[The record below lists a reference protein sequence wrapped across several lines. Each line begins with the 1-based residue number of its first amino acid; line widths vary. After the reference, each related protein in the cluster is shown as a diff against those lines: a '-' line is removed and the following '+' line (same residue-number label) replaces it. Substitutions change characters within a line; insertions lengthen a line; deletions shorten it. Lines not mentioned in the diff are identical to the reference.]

1 MTLVAHE
8 PFSSTEEAIEKELD
22 IHSDR
27 IMVKKADRRLLVG
40 DTDNGLEMKERI
52 RELEELLKAYRNGT
66 IKEKV

>member
-1 MTLVAHE
+1 MSRFPQLRKH
-8 PFSSTEEAIEKELD
+8 IEKELD